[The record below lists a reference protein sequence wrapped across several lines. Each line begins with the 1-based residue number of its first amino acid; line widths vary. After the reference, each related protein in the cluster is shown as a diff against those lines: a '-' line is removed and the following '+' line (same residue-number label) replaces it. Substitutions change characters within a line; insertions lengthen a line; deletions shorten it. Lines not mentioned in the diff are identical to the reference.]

1 MLTIDSRESLHELPT
16 ALQRVVV
23 TGGASGLGL
32 ATVAAI
38 RNAGGR
44 AFALDMRTRGE
55 HADELVVDVA
65 DRAAVDAA
73 LAAIA
78 REAGGISAVVASAGV
93 DACGPFGD
101 VAADAWERVIH
112 VNLIGTASIVR
123 AALPHLERTRG
134 HVVTIASTLGL
145 KAVGDATAYCASKF
159 GVIGFSRALAVELKD
174 RVKVTCLIPGGM
186 HTNFFE
192 GRTEQYKPPAD
203 WKANQPSDVANAIV
217 FALSQPAHC
226 EVREMVVC
234 PSNEGSWP

>member
-38 RNAGGR
+38 RSAGGR

-73 LAAIA
+73 LGAIA

>member
-1 MLTIDSRESLHELPT
+1 MPT

-32 ATVAAI
+32 ATVEAI
-38 RNAGGR
+38 RAAGGR
-44 AFALDMRTRGE
+44 AFALDVRARGD
-55 HADELVVDVA
+55 HDDELVVDVA
-65 DRAAVDAA
+65 DRAAVDDA
-73 LAAIA
+73 LATIA
-78 REAGGISAVVASAGV
+78 RSAGGISAVVASAGI

-101 VAADAWERVIH
+101 VAADAWERVIN

-134 HVVTIASTLGL
+134 HVITVASTLGL

-159 GVIGFSRALAVELKD
+159 GVIGFSRALAVEFKD
-174 RVKVTCLIPGGM
+174 RIKVTCLIPGGM
-186 HTNFFE
+186 HTAFFD
-192 GRTEQYKPPAD
+192 GRTAQYKPPAD

-226 EVREMVVC
+226 EIREMVVC
-234 PSNEGSWP
+234 PSNEDSWP